1 MDHIKAVIARR
12 VKFIIEKQSFIS
24 FAFDTRKGKNL
35 KRVNSIF
42 PSKKRYQDKKLKIKD
57 FLVDYFINVVEKIK
71 GISEFDRDYAKSAYA
86 KYFKRLIRDLH
97 RKLKKKG
104 LCNKFEEDTG
114 IFWAYFTKMV
124 NILVYDLVTHN
135 ELVKASE
142 FRKIRWFIHVPVD
155 SKIIRALKNRIHSIK
170 NGKGKSSA
178 ITRKM
183 NDIENF
189 LKSYKQ
195 LSSIKDE
202 KLYDQV
208 QDSIR
213 TVQNILGKPP
223 IYIEDAYSL
232 E

>member
-1 MDHIKAVIARR
+1 M
-12 VKFIIEKQSFIS
+12 
-24 FAFDTRKGKNL
+24 
-35 KRVNSIF
+35 
-42 PSKKRYQDKKLKIKD
+42 
-57 FLVDYFINVVEKIK
+57 
-71 GISEFDRDYAKSAYA
+71 
-86 KYFKRLIRDLH
+86 
-97 RKLKKKG
+97 
-104 LCNKFEEDTG
+104 
-114 IFWAYFTKMV
+114 
-124 NILVYDLVTHN
+124 
-135 ELVKASE
+135 KASE

>member
-104 LCNKFEEDTG
+104 LCNKFEGDTG

-124 NILVYDLVTHN
+124 NILVVCNISSSVYTLRGSPVYVHLNGFASLLYCSMNFITCLTSSSRELKIPRFRTLRDRILNHN
-135 ELVKASE
+135 
-142 FRKIRWFIHVPVD
+142 
-155 SKIIRALKNRIHSIK
+155 SI
-170 NGKGKSSA
+170 
-178 ITRKM
+178 
-183 NDIENF
+183 
-189 LKSYKQ
+189 
-195 LSSIKDE
+195 
-202 KLYDQV
+202 
-208 QDSIR
+208 
-213 TVQNILGKPP
+213 
-223 IYIEDAYSL
+223 
-232 E
+232 